1 MRENRK
7 MSKSSIITKA
17 KVVIA
22 RDLSRRPPP
31 IHPGEILREEFM
43 VPDGITANALAMAL
57 HVPATR
63 ISEITRERRGISADT
78 AFRLALYF
86 ETSVDLWINLQKSY
100 ELSQVEHGTLSR
112 IKKEVQKRS
121 A

>member
-1 MRENRK
+1 MLKSSTTTERK
-7 MSKSSIITKA
+7 MSIP
-17 KVVIA
+17 
-22 RDLSRRPPP
+22 RDPNRRPPP

-57 HVPATR
+57 RVPATR
-63 ISEITRERRGISADT
+63 ISEIVRERRSITADT

-100 ELSQVEHGTLSR
+100 EIAQIEHGSLAR
-112 IKKEVQKRS
+112 IKKEVQKRI

>member
-1 MRENRK
+1 ML
-7 MSKSSIITKA
+7 KSSTTTKQ
-17 KVVIA
+17 KISIP
-22 RDLSRRPPP
+22 RDPNRRPPP

-43 VPDGITANALAMAL
+43 IPDGITANALAIAL
-57 HVPATR
+57 RVPATR
-63 ISEITRERRGISADT
+63 ISEIVRERRSITADT

-100 ELSQVEHGTLSR
+100 ELAQVEHGTLAR
-112 IKKEVQKRS
+112 IKKEVQKRV